1 MELVKNSCRKCMRR
15 PIVNPEGNIDVDNDC
30 QAYEFQHVRQYY
42 HKEGY
47 VECRTRFK
55 ENDKPIEK

>member
-1 MELVKNSCRKCMRR
+1 MRK
-15 PIVNPEGNIDVDNDC
+15 PIINADGNIDIDNDC

-55 ENDKPIEK
+55 EQDKAIEK